1 MRWVIAFVTAAV
13 VFLAMDFTWLS
24 QTNATV
30 YRPIIGE
37 LLSPTL
43 RVGPAIAFYVLY
55 LAGLTF
61 FAVAPGLAGG
71 GMKRVALNAAVYGLC
86 AYATYDLTNQATLK
100 VWSTMLTALDLGWG
114 VIVSTVAACAGY
126 RAARLIRGPTRSTPQ
141 VVS

>member
-61 FAVAPGLAGG
+61 FAVAPGLAGC

-100 VWSTMLTALDLGWG
+100 IWATRITLIDISWGTFLTCIGASVGFLLWRWSAKRF
-114 VIVSTVAACAGY
+114 A
-126 RAARLIRGPTRSTPQ
+126 
-141 VVS
+141 

>member
-1 MRWVIAFVTAAV
+1 MRYVIAFVVAAV

-24 QTNATV
+24 QTSATI

-43 RVGPAIAFYVLY
+43 RVGPAIAFYLVY

-61 FAVAPGLAGG
+61 FAIAPGLSGG
-71 GMKRVALNAAVYGLC
+71 GMKRVLMNGALYGLC

-100 VWSTMLTALDLGWG
+100 VWATQLTLLDLGWG
-114 VIVSTVAACAGY
+114 MIVSTVSAAAGY
-126 RAARLIRGPTRSTPQ
+126 RAASLLARRPSAA
-141 VVS
+141 